1 MNAAFRFSMF
11 FNGHPPGTTLA
22 MMRRKQEEEAE
33 LRSRHVGRE
42 KVER

>member
-1 MNAAFRFSMF
+1 MLPFRFSMF
-11 FNGHPPGTTLA
+11 FNGPGTTLA
-22 MMRRKQEEEAE
+22 IMRRKQEEEAE